1 MKTAWDRASMARL
14 LADDLDPQLRQLLE
28 RRFADM
34 ITPYGDLRD
43 STTWIVVEAD
53 TDEADLIEHLGF
65 SPLVEP
71 ITGARFG
78 GEGFQPYW
86 DHLVDHGGWLELA
99 ISFGGSNASILLIKD
114 AVSVLPELRA
124 MCGSCL

>member
-1 MKTAWDRASMARL
+1 MKIAWNRASMARL

-43 STTWIVVEAD
+43 STTWIVVDAGI
-53 TDEADLIEHLGF
+53 DEADLIQHLGF

-71 ITGARFG
+71 ISGVRFG
-78 GEGFQPYW
+78 CEGFQAYW
-86 DHLVDHGGWLELA
+86 DHLIDHGGWLELA
-99 ISFGGSNASILLIKD
+99 ISFGSSDATILLIQHVD
-114 AVSVLPELRA
+114 GVMPDLRT
-124 MCGSCL
+124 MCEAFS